1 MVATGRTTKN
11 RPPESVSVKGHV
23 ILQVDDM
30 MTTRTTKAPP
40 SSFVG
45 KSSPFRNHK
54 FRLLSCMG
62 ASLGTALNSRCT
74 STSSPFIERSSGRC
88 CFCFGVCRV
97 FGCFFGYRLVISLLQ
112 IRLRFRK
119 NIDMFFYFSYFSC
132 FW

>member
-74 STSSPFIERSSGRC
+74 STSSPFIERWVVLQDVHSLFNSEAGQEMERRMQNWAHHMS
-88 CFCFGVCRV
+88 FLWIRRV
-97 FGCFFGYRLVISLLQ
+97 RVHSDEY
-112 IRLRFRK
+112 
-119 NIDMFFYFSYFSC
+119 
-132 FW
+132 

>member
-74 STSSPFIERSSGRC
+74 STSSPFIERWVVLQDCKTFIPCSIPRQDRRWSGGCKIGRTIC
-88 CFCFGVCRV
+88 PFCGFVVFVCTQM
-97 FGCFFGYRLVISLLQ
+97 ST
-112 IRLRFRK
+112 
-119 NIDMFFYFSYFSC
+119 D
-132 FW
+132 